1 MSGTIDVELA
11 RLGCLV
17 GPGKGAGGMASHYGK
32 NYVWDDRTS
41 LGTRL
46 APQSLLDRLIQH
58 LRIQYLPFGQSTIA

>member
-1 MSGTIDVELA
+1 MPGRPGEGA
-11 RLGCLV
+11 RGEV
-17 GPGKGAGGMASHYGK
+17 ASHYGK

-58 LRIQYLPFGQSTIA
+58 LRIQYLAFGQSTIA